1 MSGLISFL
9 LTQQPNVFVSALLL
23 CFQLRV
29 HYHYSSLADRVQVHR
44 SVDYY
49 IEKLAMLS
57 SHAYKIE
64 KVNRVKK
71 FMGKYY

>member
-1 MSGLISFL
+1 M
-9 LTQQPNVFVSALLL
+9 
-23 CFQLRV
+23 
-29 HYHYSSLADRVQVHR
+29 HR

-49 IEKLAMLS
+49 IEKQAMLS

-71 FMGKYY
+71 FMGKYYRTSKLMDVTAAWAPHATSLSGGQLWYINIS

>member
-1 MSGLISFL
+1 M
-9 LTQQPNVFVSALLL
+9 
-23 CFQLRV
+23 
-29 HYHYSSLADRVQVHR
+29 QVHR

-49 IEKLAMLS
+49 IEKQAMLS

-71 FMGKYY
+71 FMGKYYWTSKLMDVTTGHHMQPVWVEDSFGI